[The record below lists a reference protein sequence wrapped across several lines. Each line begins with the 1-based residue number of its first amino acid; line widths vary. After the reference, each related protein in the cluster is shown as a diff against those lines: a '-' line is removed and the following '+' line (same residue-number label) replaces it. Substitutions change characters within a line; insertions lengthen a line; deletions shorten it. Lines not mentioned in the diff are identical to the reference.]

1 MLTSG
6 GSAKKIEE
14 KWSIIRH
21 SIDYLFMPYP
31 SCLRHFFSSFLLTF
45 VHTVQKRYFW
55 SQKNIFGQKI
65 QIDNGNDKNLT
76 VNEDYF
82 LRIES
87 FRKKKKRFV
96 PVCYT

>member
-1 MLTSG
+1 
-6 GSAKKIEE
+6 
-14 KWSIIRH
+14 
-21 SIDYLFMPYP
+21 MPYP

-65 QIDNGNDKNLT
+65 QIDNGNDKNIT
-76 VNEDYF
+76 VKADYF
-82 LRIES
+82 FQKEFLE
-87 FRKKKKRFV
+87 KKKYFV